1 MQRRRLAAVTA
12 GLMLTG
18 LSLTAAQSATAAP
31 VAGCGAGHDLRTV
44 RQTIAV
50 VDWRIYTTAER
61 EQYEDEF
68 ATVVDANGDGYLCV
82 KQFRP
87 SRGSDKHWGAEGY
100 VVTGISD
107 NRAQGR
113 A

>member
-1 MQRRRLAAVTA
+1 MAA

-18 LSLTAAQSATAAP
+18 LSLTAAQSAIAAP

-44 RQTIAV
+44 EQAIAV
-50 VDWRIYTTAER
+50 IDWRIYTTAER
-61 EQYEDEF
+61 EQIEDELS
-68 ATVVDANGDGYLCV
+68 TVVDANGDGYLCV

-87 SRGSDKHWGAEGY
+87 SQGSDKHWGAEGY
-100 VVTGISD
+100 VVTGLSD
-107 NRAQGR
+107 NRAKGR